1 MVMGSEADTVVAV
14 AAGFDANDGSLRA
27 PIRIHHTAAAMIA
40 TTATRSCSK
49 EMTDMT
55 AV

>member
-1 MVMGSEADTVVAV
+1 MVMGSDADKVVAV
-14 AAGFDANDGSLRA
+14 AAGFDANNDSLRA

-40 TTATRSCSK
+40 TTATTSCSK